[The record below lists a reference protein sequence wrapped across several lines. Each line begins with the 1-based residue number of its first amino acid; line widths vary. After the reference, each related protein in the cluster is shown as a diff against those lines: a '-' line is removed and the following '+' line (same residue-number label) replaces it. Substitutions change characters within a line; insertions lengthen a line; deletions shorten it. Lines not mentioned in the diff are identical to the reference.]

1 MDFFSYQDEAR
12 RNTTYL
18 VLLFVGG
25 VLLTIVSLYVA
36 IVLILSYTGVWVPAG
51 PGGFWSPTLLLGVVG
66 LTGMILAFGSGSR
79 WLALRQGGSAV
90 AESLGGHPIDHSTDD
105 LDEQRLL
112 NIVEEMAIASGIP
125 APPVYIIEES
135 SINAFAAGRSMND
148 AVIGVTRGAVES
160 FTRDEMQGVIAH
172 EFAHIVNEDV
182 RLNLRLIVVIA
193 GLLAISMVGKHVL
206 FGVGRASLFGGMARR
221 GRSKNGKGGGQI
233 AILLVALA
241 LLVIGYIGVLCSRLI
256 KAAISRQREFL
267 ADASA
272 TQFTRNPDGL
282 AGALARIR
290 SGTAHIEHPRA
301 EEASHMFFGDAL
313 GTSWASLS
321 THPPLEAR
329 IERLSPEYL
338 DYTPEPRRRAA
349 TAEAAEAAEEAP
361 STERDPFL
369 PGFEGVDDALGG
381 GMAAAITGLVGTATA
396 DHLQYGKQVIAHLPT
411 ELRRAAH
418 ESLGAVALAY
428 SLVLDPKDAHREKQV
443 RMLQDDVAP
452 ATLEEVH
459 RLTPQVLALD
469 RWLRLPL
476 AELLIPALRQLSEA
490 QFQEFADTLKDLM
503 LHDDELSI
511 FQFAML
517 KMVLHQVEESHR
529 STRRP
534 RGGAGSIR
542 KAQDEVHVLLSALAL
557 VAGKDLGVRK
567 QALRAGLHQL
577 ENYRGPDTLHR
588 ESFAQLNGALDR
600 LAAASP
606 KVKRQVV
613 DACSHTVL
621 ADDEVTLDE
630 GELLR
635 AIAATLNCPL
645 PPFIPQARV
654 A

>member
-18 VLLFVGG
+18 VLLFIGG
-25 VLLTIVSLYVA
+25 VLLTIGALYVA
-36 IVLILSYTGVWVPAG
+36 IVLIFSFTGVWVPASPAG
-51 PGGFWSPTLLLGVVG
+51 YWSPTLLFGVVG

-79 WLALRQGGSAV
+79 WLALRQGGAAV

-105 LDEQRLL
+105 MDEQRLL

-148 AVIGVTRGAVES
+148 AVIGVTRGAVDA
-160 FTRDEMQGVIAH
+160 FTRDEMQGVVAH

-182 RLNLRLIVVIA
+182 RLNLRLIVIIA

-206 FGVGRASLFGGMARR
+206 FGVGRASLYGGMARG
-221 GRSKNGKGGGQI
+221 GRSRDGKGGGQI

-282 AGALARIR
+282 ASALAKIR
-290 SGTAHIEHPRA
+290 NGTAKIEHPRA
-301 EEASHMFFGDAL
+301 EEASHMFFGDAV
-313 GTSWASLS
+313 GTSWASMS

-329 IERLSPEYL
+329 IKRLGPEYL
-338 DYTPEPRRRAA
+338 DAKPEPRK
-349 TAEAAEAAEEAP
+349 AEKQPEQQQPGTKKRKE
-361 STERDPFL
+361 PFL
-369 PGFEGVDDALGG
+369 PGFEGVEDALGG
-381 GMAAAITGLVGTATA
+381 GMAAAVTGLVGTASA
-396 DHLQYGKQVIAHLPT
+396 DHLAYGKQVIEHLPDK
-411 ELRRAAH
+411 LRQAAH

-428 SLVLDPKDAHREKQV
+428 ALVLDEDEAHRGHQLDILKKDIE
-443 RMLQDDVAP
+443 P
-452 ATLEEVH
+452 PTYEEVE
-459 RLTPQVLALD
+459 RLRSDVEALD
-469 RWLRLPL
+469 QWLRLPL
-476 AELLIPALRQLSEA
+476 AELLVPALRQLSEA
-490 QFQEFADTLKDLM
+490 QFKQFSDTLSDLM
-503 LHDDELSI
+503 LHDKQLSI
-511 FQFAML
+511 FQFAMM

-529 STRRP
+529 SRGRKRRGP
-534 RGGAGSIR
+534 RSIR
-542 KAQDEVHVLLSALAL
+542 KAQDEIHILLSALSSVSSDDATERQ
-557 VAGKDLGVRK
+557 K
-567 QALRAGLHQL
+567 ALRTGLERLDDYQ
-577 ENYRGPDTLHR
+577 GPDTLHR
-588 ESFAQLNGALDR
+588 DSFSQLNNALDQ
-600 LAAASP
+600 LAAAAP
-606 KVKRQVV
+606 RVKERVI

-621 ADDEVTLDE
+621 ANENVSLDE

-635 AIAATLNCPL
+635 AIAATLDCPL

>member
-18 VLLFVGG
+18 VLLFLGG
-25 VLLTIVSLYVA
+25 VLLTVVSLYVA

-79 WLALRQGGSAV
+79 WLALRQGGAAV
-90 AESLGGHPIDHSTDD
+90 AESLGGHPIDHSTDN

-112 NIVEEMAIASGIP
+112 NIVEEMAIASGMP
-125 APPVYIIEES
+125 APPVYILDQEG
-135 SINAFAAGRSMND
+135 INAFAAGRSMND
-148 AVIGVTRGAVES
+148 AVIGVTRGAVEALS
-160 FTRDEMQGVIAH
+160 RDEMQGVIAH

-206 FGVGRASLFGGMARR
+206 FGVGRASLYGGMARR
-221 GRSKNGKGGGQI
+221 GRSKNGKGKGQI

-282 AGALARIR
+282 AGALAKIR

-338 DYTPEPRRRAA
+338 DYTPEPRGAA
-349 TAEAAEAAEEAP
+349 TAEAAEEAP
-361 STERDPFL
+361 STEREPFL

-396 DHLQYGKQVIAHLPT
+396 DHLQYGKQVIAHLPK

-428 SLVLDPKDAHREKQV
+428 SLVLDRKDAHREKQV

-452 ATLEEVH
+452 ATLEEIH

-476 AELLIPALRQLSEA
+476 AELLVPALRQLSEA
-490 QFQEFADTLKDLM
+490 QFQEFADTLKNLM

-517 KMVLHQVEESHR
+517 KMVLHQVEENRR
-529 STRRP
+529 STRRS
-534 RGGAGSIR
+534 RSGAGSIR

-557 VAGKDLGVRK
+557 VAGEDPDVRK

-577 ENYRGPDTLHR
+577 NGYRGPDTLHR

-600 LAAASP
+600 LAATSP

>member
-18 VLLFVGG
+18 VLLFIGG
-25 VLLTIVSLYVA
+25 VLLTIVSLYAA
-36 IVLILSYTGVWVPAG
+36 IVLIFSFTGVWVPASPTG
-51 PGGFWSPTLLLGVVG
+51 YWSPTLLLGVVG

-79 WLALRQGGSAV
+79 WLALRQGGAAV

-125 APPVYIIEES
+125 APPVYILEES

-148 AVIGVTRGAVES
+148 AVIGVTRGAIEA
-160 FTRDEMQGVIAH
+160 FTRDEMQGVVAH

-182 RLNLRLIVVIA
+182 RLNLRLIVIIA

-206 FGVGRASLFGGMARR
+206 FGVGRVSLFGGMARG
-221 GRSKNGKGGGQI
+221 GRSRNDKGGGHI

-282 AGALARIR
+282 ASALAKIR
-290 SGTAHIEHPRA
+290 NGTAKIEHPRA

-313 GTSWASLS
+313 GTSWASMS

-329 IERLSPEYL
+329 IKRLGPEYL
-338 DYTPEPRRRAA
+338 DAKPEPRQ
-349 TAEAAEAAEEAP
+349 AAEEPEAKP
-361 STERDPFL
+361 TDSQKEAPFL
-369 PGFEGVDDALGG
+369 PGFEGVEDALGG
-381 GMAAAITGLVGTATA
+381 GMAAAVAGLVGTASA
-396 DHLQYGKQVIAHLPT
+396 DHLTYGKQVIERLPNK
-411 ELRRAAH
+411 LRQAAH

-428 SLVLDPKDAHREKQV
+428 ALVLDDDEAHRRKQLDILRNNV
-443 RMLQDDVAP
+443 EP
-452 ATLEEVH
+452 PTYEEVE
-459 RLTPQVLALD
+459 RLSPDLRALD

-476 AELLIPALRQLSEA
+476 AELLVPALRQLSEA
-490 QFQEFADTLKDLM
+490 QFKQFSDTLSDLM
-503 LHDDELSI
+503 LHDKQLTI
-511 FQFAML
+511 FQFAMM

-529 STRRP
+529 VQGRKRRGP
-534 RGGAGSIR
+534 RTIR
-542 KAQDEVHVLLSALAL
+542 KAQDEIHVLLSALSS
-557 VAGKDLGVRK
+557 VSSNDPTERQ
-567 QALRAGLHQL
+567 QALRAGLQRMD
-577 ENYRGPDTLHR
+577 EYRGPNTLHQ
-588 ESFAQLNGALDR
+588 ESFGQLNNALDR
-600 LAAASP
+600 LAAAAP
-606 KVKRQVV
+606 RVKQQVI

-621 ADDEVTLDE
+621 ADEHVSLDE

>member
-51 PGGFWSPTLLLGVVG
+51 ASGFWSPTLLLGVTG

-79 WLALRQGGSAV
+79 WLALRQGGAAV
-90 AESLGGHPIDHSTDD
+90 AESLGGHPIDHATTD

-125 APPVYIIEES
+125 APPVYILEES
-135 SINAFAAGRSMND
+135 SLNAFAAGRSMND
-148 AVIGVTRGAVES
+148 AVIGVTRGAVEAFS
-160 FTRDEMQGVIAH
+160 RDEMQGVIAH

-193 GLLAISMVGKHVL
+193 GLLAVSMVGKHVL
-206 FGVGRASLFGGMARR
+206 FGVGRASLYGGMARG
-221 GRSKNGKGGGQI
+221 GRSKNDKGGGQI
-233 AILLVALA
+233 VILLVALA
-241 LLVIGYIGVLCSRLI
+241 LLIIGYIGVLCSRLI

-282 AGALARIR
+282 AGALAKIR
-290 SGTAHIEHPRA
+290 SGTASIEHPRA

-338 DYTPEPRRRAA
+338 DYTPEARRPAS
-349 TAEAAEAAEEAP
+349 TEEAAP
-361 STERDPFL
+361 SDKPEPFL
-369 PGFEGVDDALGG
+369 PGFEGVEDALGG

-396 DHLQYGKQVIAHLPT
+396 DHLQYGKQVIEHLPK

-443 RMLQDDVAP
+443 AILQGDVAP

-459 RLTPQVLALD
+459 RLTPQVHALD

-476 AELLIPALRQLSEA
+476 AELLVPTLRQLSEA
-490 QFQEFADTLKDLM
+490 QFQEFAHTLRDLM
-503 LHDDELSI
+503 LHDDEVSI
-511 FQFAML
+511 FEFAML
-517 KMVLHQVEESHR
+517 KMVLHQVEESHG
-529 STRRP
+529 SPTRH
-534 RGGAGSIR
+534 RGGPGSIR
-542 KAQDEVHVLLSALAL
+542 KAQHEIHVLLSALAL
-557 VAGKDLGVRK
+557 VAGEDDGVRE
-567 QALRAGLHQL
+567 QALRAGLRQL
-577 ENYRGPDTLHR
+577 DDYRGPDTLHR
-588 ESFAQLNGALDR
+588 ESFVQLNDALDR
-600 LAAASP
+600 LVAAAP
-606 KVKRQVV
+606 RVKRQVV

-621 ADDEVTLDE
+621 ADDKVTLDE

-635 AIAATLNCPL
+635 AVAATLNCPL

>member
-25 VLLTIVSLYVA
+25 VVLTIVSLYVA

-51 PGGFWSPTLLLGVVG
+51 RGGIWSPTLLLGIVG

-79 WLALRQGGSAV
+79 WLAVRQGGAAV
-90 AESLGGHPIDHSTDD
+90 AESLGGRPLNHSTDN

-112 NIVEEMAIASGIP
+112 NIVEEMAIASGMP
-125 APPVYIIEES
+125 APPVYILDQEG
-135 SINAFAAGRSMND
+135 INAFAAGHSMND
-148 AVIGVTRGAVES
+148 AVIGVTRGAVDALS
-160 FTRDEMQGVIAH
+160 RDEMQGVIAH
-172 EFAHIVNEDV
+172 EFAHIANEDV

-233 AILLVALA
+233 VILLVAVA

-282 AGALARIR
+282 AGALAKIR
-290 SGTAHIEHPRA
+290 SGTAQIEHPRV

-329 IERLSPEYL
+329 IERLSPKYL
-338 DYTPEPRRRAA
+338 DYTPEPPRRAA
-349 TAEAAEAAEEAP
+349 TAEAAEEAP
-361 STERDPFL
+361 PNARDPFL
-369 PGFEGVDDALGG
+369 PGFDGVDDALGG

-428 SLVLDPKDAHREKQV
+428 SLVLDPQDAHREKQV
-443 RMLQDDVAP
+443 RMLQDNVAP
-452 ATLEEVH
+452 ATLEETH
-459 RLTPQVLALD
+459 RLTPHVLALD

-476 AELLIPALRQLSEA
+476 AELLVPALRQLSEA
-490 QFQEFADTLKDLM
+490 QFQEFASTLKDLM

-557 VAGKDLGVRK
+557 VAGKDPGVRK

-577 ENYRGPDTLHR
+577 ETYRGPDTLHR
-588 ESFAQLNGALDR
+588 ESFARLNGALDR

-613 DACSHTVL
+613 DACAHTVL

-635 AIAATLNCPL
+635 AIGATLNCPL
-645 PPFIPQARV
+645 PPFLPQARV